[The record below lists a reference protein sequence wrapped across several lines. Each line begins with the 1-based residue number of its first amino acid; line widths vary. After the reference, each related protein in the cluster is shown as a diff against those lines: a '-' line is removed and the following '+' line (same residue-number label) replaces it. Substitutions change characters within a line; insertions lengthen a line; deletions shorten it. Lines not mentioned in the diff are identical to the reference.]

1 MPITGYTIRT
11 KGTVIMYELRVL
23 TGLHRGAALPL
34 AGEQWTLGADE
45 DTDLVLFD
53 PGIKPRH
60 CHLER
65 QEEGWVLTAM
75 QGKITDAEGHRL
87 DALPALRPNM
97 AFSLNGIWMT
107 IVEANTPWPNDDEE
121 VTAAPS
127 PAPATPPAARRSGV
141 PFFLGFLSAAAI
153 VATSAWATL
162 TPEPTPAPALVSAPE
177 AEPSKPVLSGATD
190 VERQL
195 RRMLVDRELGNKVH
209 IEASD
214 QHIVLNGSLS
224 LDERELV
231 NRMLTRFQQ
240 RFSTPLSIDNQISAL
255 SLSLPFE
262 IVQITSGP
270 MGSVVTGDG
279 RRLFIGDELD
289 GVRLVSI
296 DSDKVLFQGD
306 QDFEV
311 IW

>member
-1 MPITGYTIRT
+1 
-11 KGTVIMYELRVL
+11 MYELRVL

-34 AGEQWTLGADE
+34 VGEQWILGADE

-53 PGIKPRH
+53 PGIKPQH
-60 CHLER
+60 CRLEW

-107 IVEANTPWPNDDEE
+107 IVEANTPWPSDDVE
-121 VTAAPS
+121 VSAVPS

-162 TPEPTPAPALVSAPE
+162 TPVPTPALAPAPE
-177 AEPSKPVLSGATD
+177 AEPNKPVLSVATD
-190 VERQL
+190 VEQQL

-209 IEASD
+209 IEARD
-214 QHIVLNGSLS
+214 QHIVLNGALS

-240 RFSTPLSIDNQISAL
+240 RFSTSLAIDNQISAL
-255 SLSLPFE
+255 SLTLPFE
-262 IVQITSGP
+262 IAQITSGP

-279 RRLFIGDELD
+279 KRLFIGDELN
-289 GVRLVSI
+289 GVRLVAI
-296 DSDKVLFQGD
+296 DSNKVLFKGD